1 MLDIIRFCVN
11 LNAFSLKKLNK
22 DKEFKFNF
30 IVTKDDV
37 AFNKK
42 IL

>member
-1 MLDIIRFCVN
+1 MLDIIRYCVN

-22 DKEFKFNF
+22 DKEFKL